1 MTYQKP
7 QAAGGTSAPW
17 ASWTV
22 AAGTASAV
30 FLSRGFAT
38 MTDRERDGLS
48 GLSRS
53 IAISVYITLSKQGS
67 VSFEL
72 AMLDDEEGMQVTE
85 DSEQGRQR
93 PRQ

>member
-1 MTYQKP
+1 
-7 QAAGGTSAPW
+7 
-17 ASWTV
+17 
-22 AAGTASAV
+22 
-30 FLSRGFAT
+30 

-85 DSEQGRQR
+85 DSEQGGNDLDSDEHVQGPGRVTR
-93 PRQ
+93 ILPEDRLEIHL